1 MKKDEYEFI
10 AHTPR
15 GAVERSTLAKHAWQ
29 MRLTNTN
36 MCMHILAQTCTE
48 TVPINYYQAWPNAFG
63 LVLIKV
69 SPDYVCVF
77 FYCCNLFASCDYL
90 HFIWFY
96 VYIFY
101 ALTMQRT

>member
-15 GAVERSTLAKHAWQ
+15 GAVERSKYACK

-36 MCMHILAQTCTE
+36 MCLHTRAQTYTE
-48 TVPINYYQAWPNAFG
+48 TVLINYYQAWPNAFG

-77 FYCCNLFASCDYL
+77 LFL
-90 HFIWFY
+90 
-96 VYIFY
+96 
-101 ALTMQRT
+101 

>member
-10 AHTPR
+10 AHTLR
-15 GAVERSTLAKHAWQ
+15 GAVERSALAKHAWQ

-48 TVPINYYQAWPNAFG
+48 TLPINYYQAWPNAFG

-69 SPDYVCVF
+69 SPDYVCVSF
-77 FYCCNLFASCDYL
+77 FIVVIYLRRTIICILFGSM
-90 HFIWFY
+90 FIF
-96 VYIFY
+96 F
-101 ALTMQRT
+101 MP

>member
-15 GAVERSTLAKHAWQ
+15 GAVERSALAKHAWQ

-77 FYCCNLFASCDYL
+77 FIVVIYLRRAIICILFGSM
-90 HFIWFY
+90 FIF
-96 VYIFY
+96 F
-101 ALTMQRT
+101 MP